1 MNDIKSLKR
10 KNYWGLDIGKFIC
23 AILIICAHFASERG
37 NFPPLLDYC
46 FSIYVIAVPFFFA
59 CSGFLFFKK
68 WLSLDKKSQKDYF
81 ISYQKRI
88 WTMYGLWTAVYMIFV
103 VENWIRK
110 GTLGVAQF
118 LKWAHM
124 ALVIQTYST
133 IWFLPAL
140 AIGVAITCFLVSRF
154 SKRTVIIISTI
165 LYVFGMLGYSYYFLI
180 EGTPL
185 ENIMDV
191 YFLIFKTT
199 RNGLFNAVPFVFMG
213 FLVADKETEPTRKE
227 FGKYFFL
234 TIASLVLVVAECFV
248 LKLRFDVTGMDIS
261 IFLVPF
267 TYFFVKCLV
276 KLELKQ
282 NIAWLW
288 CRKLSLLMF
297 VSQRLFLSALPAVLP
312 TLFNVLYGNSY
323 IGMLTVLLLIIGF
336 SVLFIKLSEKISF
349 LKKFI

>member
-1 MNDIKSLKR
+1 MYESRTIQR
-10 KNYWGLDIGKFIC
+10 KNYWGLDIGKFLC
-23 AILIICAHFASERG
+23 AVLIICAHFASEMAK
-37 NFPPLLDYC
+37 FPTLLDYC
-46 FSIYVIAVPFFFA
+46 FSIYIIAVPFFFA

-68 WLSLDKKSQKDYF
+68 WLSLDKKAQRTYL

-88 WTMYGLWTAVYMIFV
+88 WTMYGLWTVVYMIFV
-103 VENWIRK
+103 VESWIRK
-110 GTLGVAQF
+110 GTFGIAQF

-124 ALVIQTYST
+124 ALVIQTYAT

-154 SKRTVIIISTI
+154 SKRTVTIVSII

-185 ENIMDV
+185 ENIMDA
-191 YFLIFKTT
+191 YLLIFKTT
-199 RNGLFNAVPFVFMG
+199 RNGLFNAVPLVFMG
-213 FLVADKETEPTRKE
+213 FLVADKETEPSRKE

-234 TIASLVLVVAECFV
+234 TIVSLVLLATECFI
-248 LKLRFDVTGMDIS
+248 LKLKFDITGMDIC

-267 TYFFVKCLV
+267 TYFFLNCLV
-276 KLELKQ
+276 KVELKY

-312 TLFNVLYGNSY
+312 ALFNVLYGNSC
-323 IGMLTVLLLIIGF
+323 IGMLVVLLLIITF
-336 SVLFIKLSEKISF
+336 SVLFIKLSEKVSF